1 MTISKDFI
9 DIHTHGIGKYDTRT
23 GSPENI
29 MQMASLHSMMGT
41 GSILPTI
48 YPDSIDEM
56 RNNMEAVR
64 RAMETQNRSETSS
77 KESEVKKS
85 INKQP
90 VAGPPIIP
98 HNSSLIL
105 GVNLEGPFL
114 NPVRCGAMDKNVFLK
129 PSVSSLKK
137 LIAGYEDIIKIIT
150 VAPEIPGSLKV
161 IEKCSELDIKV
172 NMGHSDATYKQA
184 MEGKKAGATGIT
196 HLFNA
201 MRPFHHREPGLAGL
215 GLIDEDLYTEV
226 IADGIHLH
234 PKTIELIF
242 SRKRLDRI
250 ILVSD
255 SVKGRKTGKG
265 AIYNKDGVLAG
276 SAITIDSVVRRLR
289 SVGIPD
295 AEIIEASK
303 DNPARYI
310 GLR

>member
-1 MTISKDFI
+1 MTTFAGFI

-23 GSPENI
+23 GSPEDI
-29 MQMASLHSMMGT
+29 LRMAAIHFSQGT
-41 GSILPTI
+41 GAVLPTI
-48 YPDSIDEM
+48 YPDSIENM
-56 RNNMEAVR
+56 RKNIEAVK
-64 RAMETQNRSETSS
+64 RAIETQKKSTAGMQSPS
-77 KESEVKKS
+77 APHQGGKSEVKR
-85 INKQP
+85 
-90 VAGPPIIP
+90 AM
-98 HNSSLIL
+98 IL

-114 NPVRCGAMDKNVFLK
+114 NPARCGAMDKDVFLK
-129 PSVSSLKK
+129 PSVSSLKR

-150 VAPEIPGSLKV
+150 LAPEMPGSLKV
-161 IEKCSELDIKV
+161 IEKCSEFKIKV
-172 NMGHSDATYKQA
+172 NMGHSDATYRQA

-215 GLIDEDLYTEV
+215 GLIDEELYTEV

-255 SVKGRKTGKG
+255 SVKGGKKGKG
-265 AIYNKDGVLAG
+265 AVYNRDGVLAG
-276 SAITIDSVVRRLR
+276 SAMTIDSVVRRLR

>member
-1 MTISKDFI
+1 MTIFRDFI

-23 GSPENI
+23 GSPEDI
-29 MQMASLHSMMGT
+29 LQLAALHFSQGT
-41 GSILPTI
+41 GAILPAI
-48 YPDSIDEM
+48 YPDSIYEM
-56 RNNMEAVR
+56 RKNMEAVR
-64 RAMETQNRSETSS
+64 RAMEIQ
-77 KESEVKKS
+77 
-85 INKQP
+85 KQSA
-90 VAGPPIIP
+90 VSCQLSAK
-98 HNSSLIL
+98 NSVIL
-105 GVNLEGPFL
+105 GLNLEGPFL
-114 NPVRCGAMDKNVFLK
+114 NPARCGAMDKDVFLK
-129 PSVSSLKK
+129 PSLASLKR
-137 LIAGYEDIIKIIT
+137 LIEGYEDIIKVIT
-150 VAPEIPGSLKV
+150 VAPEMPGCLKV
-161 IEKCSELDIKV
+161 IEKCSELKIKV

-184 MEGKKAGATGIT
+184 VEGKKAGATGIT

-255 SVKGRKTGKG
+255 SVKGGKTGKG
-265 AIYNKDGVLAG
+265 AVYTKDGVLAG
-276 SAITIDSVVRRLR
+276 SAMTIDSVVRRLR
-289 SVGIPD
+289 AVGVPD